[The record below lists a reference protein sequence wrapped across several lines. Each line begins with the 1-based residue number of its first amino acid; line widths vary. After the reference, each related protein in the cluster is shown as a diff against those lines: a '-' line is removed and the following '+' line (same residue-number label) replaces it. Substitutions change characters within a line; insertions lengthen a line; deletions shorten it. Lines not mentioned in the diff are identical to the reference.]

1 MTKKKRKQILQRS
14 GLHIFYIIL
23 CLLALVP
30 ILYALNLSFERGSG
44 ALSSGL
50 SLFPKEFTL
59 DNYKNI
65 LTQKPF
71 LRWFYN
77 SAVLSFFTMVIAIGF
92 AMVSSYAFS
101 RYRFKGRNG
110 ILKLLLLLNAFPQI
124 LSMFALFRLLK
135 QMNMLDTKL
144 GLVIIYAGS
153 MCIFSIWN
161 MKGYFDTGRN

>member
-1 MTKKKRKQILQRS
+1 MTKKKRKQILQLS

-30 ILYALNLSFERGSG
+30 ILYALNLSFERGGG

-77 SAVLSFFTMVIAIGF
+77 SAVLSFFTMVIAI
-92 AMVSSYAFS
+92 
-101 RYRFKGRNG
+101 
-110 ILKLLLLLNAFPQI
+110 
-124 LSMFALFRLLK
+124 
-135 QMNMLDTKL
+135 
-144 GLVIIYAGS
+144 
-153 MCIFSIWN
+153 
-161 MKGYFDTGRN
+161 

>member
-1 MTKKKRKQILQRS
+1 MTKKKRKQILQLS

-71 LRWFYN
+71 CG
-77 SAVLSFFTMVIAIGF
+77 GF
-92 AMVSSYAFS
+92 ITLPY
-101 RYRFKGRNG
+101 
-110 ILKLLLLLNAFPQI
+110 
-124 LSMFALFRLLK
+124 
-135 QMNMLDTKL
+135 
-144 GLVIIYAGS
+144 
-153 MCIFSIWN
+153 
-161 MKGYFDTGRN
+161 